1 MKRYIILIIASFF
14 MLTVYAQEIGID
26 RKVLH
31 DCTVTFDISVVD
43 TSASYETV
51 KAISKAVKISYI
63 SGNNSRNDMIHPL
76 YKQSEIYKE
85 GTDTVVVLKE
95 ISGNKYITYLD
106 RRTTMKPMIDS
117 FGGIQFITTRES
129 KNILGYEC
137 IKAQAQFPDGNYAY
151 VLYAPTIEPSNK
163 DFELQFKKIPGF
175 VLEYESFID
184 DNKTKVRYTPTSLDT
199 SAVPKSKFDWPKSGY
214 RVLPAKGR

>member
-1 MKRYIILIIASFF
+1 
-14 MLTVYAQEIGID
+14 MLTASAQEIGVD

-43 TSASYETV
+43 TSASNETV

-63 SGNNSRNDMIHPL
+63 SGNNSRNDIIHPL
-76 YKQSEIYKE
+76 YKQSEIYKK

-106 RRTTMKPMIDS
+106 RRTMKPMIES
-117 FGGIQFITTRES
+117 FDGIRFNTTHGS

-151 VLYAPTIEPSNK
+151 VFYAPAIEPSNK
-163 DFELQFKKIPGF
+163 DFELQFKKVPGF
-175 VLEYESFID
+175 VLEYEGFID
-184 DNKTKVRYTPTSLDT
+184 DNKTKVRYTATSLDT
-199 SAVPKSKFDWPKSGY
+199 SPVPKSKFDWPKSGY
-214 RVLPAKGR
+214 RVLPAKRR